1 MINRVIEKLSKLDSS
16 YIHLNNTDYIE
27 TEINTKYSMNSTYQN
42 TAIYNHSGHINH
54 KSTKFNNDALR
65 FQIIERLLN

>member
-1 MINRVIEKLSKLDSS
+1 
-16 YIHLNNTDYIE
+16 
-27 TEINTKYSMNSTYQN
+27 MNSTYQN